1 MRDRGLQ
8 RYAPLAGVVFV
19 VLIVIAVIIGGES
32 PDPDDSRRSVVEFW
46 TDNDTEQIWSSAIGA
61 WSSIF
66 FVWFAGSL
74 RSALREREGGSAR
87 LSALSFAGAI
97 IAAGGLLGLAS
108 LGFAAADTAGD
119 VPGDVTQTLS
129 VLGSEFFFP
138 VAAGYAIFLLAAG
151 ILAVRTAVLPAW
163 LAWSAIVVGVLCVT
177 PVGFF
182 ALLVGLVW
190 LLIVSVLLYR
200 REVGPADRQA
210 PAAPTAPSPAA

>member
-1 MRDRGLQ
+1 MKDRGLA
-8 RYAPLAGVVFV
+8 RYAPLTGVAFV
-19 VLIVIAVIIGGES
+19 LLIVLAVIIGGES
-32 PDPDDSRRSVVEFW
+32 PDPDDSRLSVVRFW
-46 TDNDTEQIWSSAIGA
+46 TDNDTEQIWSSAIAA
-61 WSSIF
+61 WSSVF

-74 RSALREREGGSAR
+74 RSVLREREGGSAR

-97 IAAGGLLGLAS
+97 IAAGGLLALAS

-138 VAAGYAIFLLAAG
+138 VAGGYALFLLAAG
-151 ILAVRTAVLPAW
+151 ILAVRTAVLPIW
-163 LAWSAIVVGVLCVT
+163 LGWSAIVLGILCIT

-190 LLIVSVLLYR
+190 LIVVSILLYR
-200 REVGPADRQA
+200 REAGPADRPAPAA
-210 PAAPTAPSPAA
+210 PAAPTPAA